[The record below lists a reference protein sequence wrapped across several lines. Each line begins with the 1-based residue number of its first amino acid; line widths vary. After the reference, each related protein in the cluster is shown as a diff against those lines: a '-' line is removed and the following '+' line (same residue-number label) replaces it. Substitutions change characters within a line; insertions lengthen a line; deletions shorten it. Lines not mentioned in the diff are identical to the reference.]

1 MKKLAVL
8 GSTGSIGVSTLSIV
22 GQFPDHFQAVALAA
36 GKNVVKLKEQVRQY
50 KPSLVSVSS
59 AADAQDLRAQLPD
72 FRGEILY
79 GAEGLQAVATHP
91 DAEMVMAALVGAAGL
106 APTLA
111 AIRAKKT
118 IALAN
123 KEALVV
129 SGELMTRE
137 AKKYGVQLLPVD
149 SEHNAIFQ
157 ALHGH
162 RRDQVKRIIL
172 TASGGPFLHRPAE
185 ELSTVQIEEAL
196 KHPTWKMGN
205 KITIDS
211 ATLMNKGLEVI
222 EARWLFDL
230 PPEHVSVLIH
240 PQSIV
245 HSMVEYIDGSVLA
258 QLGIPDMTIPISY
271 ILAYPERLPLTQLP
285 SLDLA
290 AAQQLTFFP
299 PDFGKF
305 PCLRLAYDALTRG
318 DTYPAV
324 LNATNEIAVESFLAG
339 HVRFTDIA
347 TLNSRVLDVHNSR
360 TVRDLDELIA
370 VDEWARAQAR
380 ALLGQRGTRTAV
392 SA

>member
-8 GSTGSIGVSTLSIV
+8 GSTGSIGVSTLAIV
-22 GQFPDHFQAVALAA
+22 EQFPDRFQVVALAA
-36 GKNVVKLKEQVRQY
+36 GKNLVKLKEQVLQFR
-50 KPSLVSVSS
+50 PTLVSVAS
-59 AADAQDLRAQLPD
+59 AADAHDLRSQLPD
-72 FRGEILY
+72 FRGEILC
-79 GAEGLQAVATHP
+79 GTEGLHAVATHP
-91 DAEMVMAALVGAAGL
+91 DSEMVMAALVGAAGL

-123 KEALVV
+123 KEALVI

-137 AKKYGVQLLPVD
+137 AKKYGVQILPVD

-185 ELSTVQIEEAL
+185 ELAAVRIEEAL
-196 KHPTWKMGN
+196 KHPIWKMGN

-222 EARWLFDL
+222 EARWLFDF
-230 PPEHVSVLIH
+230 PPEQVAVIIH

-271 ILAYPERLPLTQLP
+271 ILAYPERLPLTHLP

-290 AAQQLTFFP
+290 AVQQLTFFP

-305 PCLRLAYDALTRG
+305 PCLQLAYDVLTRG

-339 HVRFTDIA
+339 QVRFTDISA
-347 TLNSRVLDVHNSR
+347 LNNRVLDAHSAQS
-360 TVRDLDELIA
+360 VRDLDELVA
-370 VDEWARAQAR
+370 ADEWARAQAR
-380 ALLGQRGTRTAV
+380 AFLGQRATRTAV

>member
-1 MKKLAVL
+1 MKKLTVL

-22 GQFPDHFQAVALAA
+22 GQFPDRFQAVALAA
-36 GKNVVKLKEQVRQY
+36 GKNLVKLKEQVLQFR
-50 KPSLVSVSS
+50 PTIVSVASTD
-59 AADAQDLRAQLPD
+59 DARDLRAQLPD
-72 FRGEILY
+72 FRGEILC
-79 GAEGLQAVATHP
+79 GAEGLLAVATHP
-91 DAEMVMAALVGAAGL
+91 DTEMVVAALVGASGL

-111 AIRAKKT
+111 AIRAQKT

-123 KEALVV
+123 KEALVI

-137 AKKYGVQLLPVD
+137 AKKYGVQILPVD

-157 ALHGH
+157 VLHGH

-172 TASGGPFLHRPAE
+172 TASGGPFLHRPVEDLA
-185 ELSTVQIEEAL
+185 TVRIEEAL

-230 PPEHVSVLIH
+230 SPEHISVIIH

-245 HSMVEYIDGSVLA
+245 HSMVEYVDGSVLA
-258 QLGIPDMTIPISY
+258 QLGIPDMAIPISY
-271 ILAYPERLPLTQLP
+271 ILAYPERLPLTHLP
-285 SLDLA
+285 SLDLV

-305 PCLRLAYDALTRG
+305 PCLRLAYEVLSRG

-324 LNATNEIAVESFLAG
+324 LNATNEVAVEGFLTG
-339 HVRFTDIA
+339 QVQFTEIPD
-347 TLNSRVLDVHNSR
+347 LNNRVLDAHSAR
-360 TVRDLDELIA
+360 PVRNLNELIA
-370 VDEWARAQAR
+370 ADEWARAQAR
-380 ALLGQRGTRTAV
+380 TFLSRRVTRTAV